1 MEESKKYITIK
12 NGIDFRRI
20 AKIMSKHDF
29 KMNHATAR
37 NQLIS
42 AMNSLLE
49 KTAEN
54 IGVKINKEKLQD
66 LIKEQIVHDSLSDV
80 LCVAYKDYLENKVK
94 EKKNGAKRRDKT

>member
-1 MEESKKYITIK
+1 MEENKKYITVK
-12 NGIDFRRI
+12 NGIDFRKI
-20 AKIMSKHDF
+20 AKIMSRHKF

-54 IGVKINKEKLQD
+54 IGVKVSREKLEE
-66 LIKEQIVHDSLSDV
+66 LIKDQIVHDSLSDV
-80 LCVAYKDYLENKVK
+80 LCVAYKDYLKDS
-94 EKKNGAKRRDKT
+94 KNGE